1 MQTER
6 KRGRPRKTAV
16 TPLPVRRDDGE
27 DDDLPSDENDWD
39 DEGEMKISQDG
50 FLSGG
55 REFRFQTFT
64 LPRHPSRL
72 YLYSLDASKLLGFRD
87 TYNFFL
93 RNPAVRR
100 INGNEQDRQHL
111 EKIGLLPSSIKN
123 RPITLARA
131 RDIFKTFGHKV
142 VRRGRPGKD
151 DYRAGEQEEQEY
163 GEESFVKMEED
174 DVSYSALDYTR
185 IPQVLDG
192 GPFRRHGIS
201 IAGFPRPE
209 VDVEQFEP
217 SGIFLSFN
225 NQELCQKN

>member
-1 MQTER
+1 MQVQER

-16 TPLPVRRDDGE
+16 NPLPARRDDGE
-27 DDDLPSDENDWD
+27 DDDIPSDENDWD
-39 DEGEMKISQDG
+39 VEGERKVSSDG

-55 REFRFQTFT
+55 REYKFQTFT

-72 YLYSLDASKLLGFRD
+72 YMYSLDASKLLGFRD

-93 RNPAVRR
+93 RNPRVRR
-100 INGNEQDRQHL
+100 INGNDEDRAYL
-111 EKIGLLPSSIKN
+111 EKMGFLPSAIKN

-131 RDIFKTFGHKV
+131 RDIFKSFGHKV

-151 DYRAGEQEEQEY
+151 DYRAGDVDEQDI
-163 GEESFVKMEED
+163 GDESFAKMDED

-209 VDVEQFEP
+209 IDLEQFEP
-217 SGIFLSFN
+217 SGNFWLI
-225 NQELCQKN
+225 ERGCA